1 MQRILKWIKFYSYK
15 IHLVQ
20 ELNEDDFDQWN
31 EFCELMMQRID
42 EESNFLFNIVFSA
55 KATFEVNG
63 NVNRHN
69 CRLWF
74 DKNPH

>member
-1 MQRILKWIKFYSYK
+1 LKLIKFHPYK

-20 ELNEDDFDQWN
+20 KLNKDDFDRN
-31 EFCELMMQRID
+31 KFGKLMMQRTD
-42 EESNFLFNIVFSA
+42 EESNFLFNIVFSDE
-55 KATFEVNG
+55 ATFEVN

-74 DKNPH
+74 DKKPH

>member
-1 MQRILKWIKFYSYK
+1 LKQIKFYPYK

-20 ELNEDDFDQWN
+20 KQNENDFDRRN

-42 EESNFLFNIVFSA
+42 EDPNFLFNIIFLGWSN
-55 KATFEVNG
+55 FRSDG

-69 CRLWF
+69 CRL
-74 DKNPH
+74 